1 MLSVMNRP
9 QWRMDDY
16 LLSALS
22 TVEKKNSTLEI
33 SDKHYRRNS
42 DVFLNGAPKGL
53 KREFDELFT
62 PEAIAFM
69 VDLIVHFEER
79 IERLY
84 SDRLRRKAEF
94 KSKPKVPRFQTVEGN
109 ADWKVSPVCDRL
121 KNRHLDLGDVSPSNL
136 THFTSALQSDVQG
149 IQVDFDD
156 GHCPTWANQISGLH
170 NVLKAVQNRL
180 PNVPP
185 ISQSPVLVLRPRAWN
200 MIEANM
206 SINGRQVP
214 GPILDFSLLIF
225 HTGKILH
232 RIDSGPAFYLS
243 KIESSEEARLW
254 NDIFWW
260 SELKLRIPHGAI
272 KACVLIENIL
282 ASFEME
288 RILYE
293 LREHSLG
300 LNCGIWDYAASII
313 SKFGG
318 DESFLLPDRNKYVD
332 MSKRFLKKYMDLVVR
347 TCHRRGAHATG
358 GMAAKL
364 LPHPDDKEFGNVLR
378 TVCETKLMEI
388 QSGVDGFMVY
398 DVKLVHYMNDLW
410 RDHGGP
416 FPNQILFLGSPGAIT
431 GEDLLSLPKGGV
443 TIKGL
448 DHNIRVSI
456 LFNYNWLRGS
466 GHFFLGGS
474 VEDSATAEIS
484 RSQIW
489 QWIRHRARVEEG
501 GFVTVELVKN
511 RAEGVLTGILGNC
524 GDDPAE
530 VEKVLTAYDIFFD
543 LVNRREF
550 PEFVTS
556 FIYDEYVFK
565 KTQARL

>member
-1 MLSVMNRP
+1 MDHP
-9 QWRMDDY
+9 QSRMDDY

-22 TVEKKNSTLEI
+22 TLERKQSTLETCV
-33 SDKHYRRNS
+33 DVYYKRDRH
-42 DVFLNGAPKGL
+42 VFLNSAPKGL

-62 PEAIAFM
+62 PGAIEFM
-69 VDLIVHFEER
+69 VNLMIDFEER

-84 SDRLRRKAEF
+84 SERLRRKSEL
-94 KSKPKVPRFQTVEGN
+94 KNTLRVLKFQAVEGK
-109 ADWKVSPVCDRL
+109 ADWKVSPVGNRL
-121 KNRHLDLGDVSPSNL
+121 KNRHIDLGDVSPSNIIHL
-136 THFTSALQSDVQG
+136 TSALQADVQG

-156 GHCPTWANQISGLH
+156 GHCPTWFNQIFGLH
-170 NVLKAVQNRL
+170 NVVKAVENRL

-185 ISQSPVLVLRPRAWN
+185 ISQSPILVLRPRAWN

-214 GPILDFSLLIF
+214 GPIFDFSLLIY
-225 HTGKILH
+225 HTGRILQTTG
-232 RIDSGPAFYLS
+232 SGPAFYLS
-243 KIESSEEARLW
+243 KIESSEEAGLW
-254 NDIFWW
+254 NEIFSW
-260 SELKLRIPHGAI
+260 SELKLRLPHASI

-313 SKFGG
+313 SKFGD

-332 MSKRFLKKYMDLVVR
+332 MSKRFLKKYMDLVVKI
-347 TCHRRGAHATG
+347 CHRRGAHATG

-364 LPHPDDKEFGNVLR
+364 LPHPDDDDFRNVVR
-378 TVCETKLMEI
+378 GICQDKLEEI
-388 QSGVDGFMVY
+388 HNGVDGFMVY
-398 DVKLVHYMNDLW
+398 DVNLVHYMKELW

-416 FPNQILFLGSPGAIT
+416 FPNQISFLGSPGAIT
-431 GEDLLSLPKGGV
+431 EDDLLSLPRGGV

-448 DHNIRVSI
+448 DHNLRVSI
-456 LFNYNWLRGS
+456 FFIYNWLCGR
-466 GHFFLGGS
+466 GHFILGGS

-489 QWIRHRARVEEG
+489 QWIRHRALLEEG
-501 GFVTVELVKN
+501 GFVTVLLVKN
-511 RAEGVLTGILGNC
+511 RADQILKDILTNYK
-524 GDDPAE
+524 DVPAE
-530 VEKVLTAYDIFFD
+530 VEKFLIAHDVLLD
-543 LVNRREF
+543 LVNRKEF

-556 FIYDEYVFK
+556 FIYDQWIFK
-565 KTQARL
+565 KTQMRL